1 MNLWHVN
8 MSNAVDLNLFLVNV
22 AKDKPVFMIIDTNKT
37 LITYIFDLNSWQ
49 SYKKLYLEVVSLV
62 TIGGRS

>member
-8 MSNAVDLNLFLVNV
+8 MPNAVDLNLFLVNV

-37 LITYIFDLNSWQ
+37 LITYIFDLNS
-49 SYKKLYLEVVSLV
+49 
-62 TIGGRS
+62 

>member
-1 MNLWHVN
+1 MP
-8 MSNAVDLNLFLVNV
+8 NAVDLNLFLVNV
-22 AKDKPVFMIIDTNKT
+22 AKDKSVFMIIDTNKT

-62 TIGGRS
+62 TVGGRS